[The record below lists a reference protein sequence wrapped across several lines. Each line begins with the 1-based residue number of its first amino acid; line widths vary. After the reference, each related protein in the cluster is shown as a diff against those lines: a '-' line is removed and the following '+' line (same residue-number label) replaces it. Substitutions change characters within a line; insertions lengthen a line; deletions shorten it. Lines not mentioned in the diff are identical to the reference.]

1 MTSDVI
7 APVLLWSEGVVVE
20 TLEGNYPMPAITLK
34 LTPFLRVALLGDAAA
49 SSATGLLLATAAGPL
64 SPLLGLSEPLLRG
77 AGLVLL
83 PYAAAIAWAGTR
95 AAPPR
100 WAVRGAAALNL
111 LWTADSLLL
120 LIWRPVSPTGL
131 GVTIVLAQALVVLGF
146 AVAQWAV
153 LRRTSA
159 AAEAAPA
166 FV

>member
-7 APVLLWSEGVVVE
+7 AWVLLWAEGVVVE

-34 LTPFLRVALLGDAAA
+34 VTPFLRLALLGDAAA
-49 SSATGLLLATAAGPL
+49 TGATGLLLATAAGPL
-64 SPLLGLSEPLLRG
+64 APLLGLPEPLLRS

-83 PYAAAIAWAGTR
+83 PYAAAIAWAGAR

-100 WAVRGAAALNL
+100 WAVRTAVALNL
-111 LWTADSLLL
+111 LWTADSVLL
-120 LIWRPVSPTGL
+120 LIWGPASPTGL
-131 GVTIVLAQALVVLGF
+131 GVAFVLAQALIVLGF
-146 AVAQWAV
+146 AVAQWTA
-153 LRRTSA
+153 LRRASA